1 MICPMSAVA
10 CPACQTVAAPGAK
23 FCSECGTALAR
34 TCPSCATSVDAA
46 AKFCPECGTS
56 LSAAAEPATTGP
68 ISGPAPVAERRF
80 VTVLFA
86 DLVGFTTLSE
96 SRDAEE
102 VRELLSRYFE
112 TARSIIGRY
121 GGRVEKFIGDA
132 VMALWGAPV
141 AQEDDAERAVRAAFE
156 LVSAV
161 EALGAEAGA
170 SDLRLRAGV
179 LTGEAAVTLGAEGE
193 GMVAGDLVNT
203 AARIQSAADPGSVL
217 VGDATRRASE
227 AAIAYESAG
236 SHDLKGKSEPL
247 QLHRALRVIA
257 NRGGEGRAAGLE
269 PPFVGRDREFR
280 LVKDLFHASA
290 EDGKAHLL
298 SVVGVAGIGKSRLAW
313 EFEKYLD
320 GLVASVRWHKGRCLA
335 YGDAIAYWALAEMV
349 RMRAR
354 ISEDEAAE
362 SALPKLTAVV
372 EQFVTDP
379 EERTF
384 VEPRLQQLLG
394 LSDRTALDRMDLF
407 SGWRTFFER
416 MAEHDPVVL
425 MFEDIQWADSA
436 LVEFVEYLLEW
447 SRNLPIFVITLA
459 RPELTD
465 RHGGWGSS
473 TRSFTSLFLEP
484 LPADAIDAIL
494 VGLVPGFPDDVR
506 AQIRDRADGI
516 PLYAVETVRML
527 LDRGLLER
535 RGDEY
540 RPVGAIEALDVP
552 ETLQALIAARLDGLD
567 PDERR
572 LLGDA
577 SVLGKTFSIRGLAA
591 LSGSDEDT
599 IAQQLTALVR
609 KEVLALESDPR
620 SPERGQYGFL
630 QALVQRVAYETL
642 SRHDRKAKHLRAAG
656 FLSTESGIDP
666 DEIAEVIAAHYLD
679 ALGADESADD
689 AAESRSN
696 ALEWLTR
703 AGERAASLAATQDAR
718 RAFDQASELACEPLT
733 RATLIER
740 AGILAEVG
748 DEREISLERMRE
760 ARQLFESEGHPH
772 DAARAAAGMSRALWN
787 LGRIDEAVVL
797 LDEAFA
803 VLASD
808 EPDADVAA
816 LAAESARV
824 HHFSGNAET
833 ATERVEFALRIAEAQ
848 GLPEVISQAL
858 NTKALVYMDLGRPH
872 ESRALLREAL
882 DVALEHDLVNAALRA
897 YNNLIVILTQ
907 MDRREETRRIEIEA
921 LELARRRGNRNFVV
935 SFGGF
940 RSLSLLAE
948 GDWDGAFE
956 LGDEWLPTEPTA
968 QPVQGFF
975 TNRLAWAAFER
986 GDDGEA
992 RRLLDLIAAG
1002 LDETADLQLRE
1013 VRATKRMLLAI
1024 ADRRVEDVAAAAGE
1038 TVRLDAGMR
1047 KLTQAAL
1054 TVGIALDGLQPTGDV
1069 SALLPLIDLSD
1080 TASVGQRAR
1089 QLEVEVGRVR
1099 GVAASLSGDHDG
1111 AVDNFAKALSAGRNL
1126 GEPLFVARALAEYA
1140 TALVRAGRVDE
1151 AEPLAAEAR
1160 ALFEGMGAARAIERL
1175 DAAMPVRI
1183 TA

>member
-1 MICPMSAVA
+1 M
-10 CPACQTVAAPGAK
+10 
-23 FCSECGTALAR
+23 ECGTALAR
-34 TCPSCATSVDAA
+34 VCPTCGTGVDAA
-46 AKFCPECGTS
+46 AKFCPECGTA
-56 LSAAAEPATTGP
+56 LGVPAT
-68 ISGPAPVAERRF
+68 SAEQASAPAPAAVAERRL

-102 VRELLSRYFE
+102 VREFLSRYFD
-112 TARSIIGRY
+112 TARSVIDRY

-141 AQEDDAERAVRAAFE
+141 AQEDDPERGVRAALE
-156 LVSAV
+156 LLSAV
-161 EALGAEAGA
+161 NGL
-170 SDLRLRAGV
+170 SPDIRVRAGV

-193 GMVAGDLVNT
+193 GMVAGDLVNS
-203 AARIQSAADPGSVL
+203 ASRVQSAAEPGTVL
-217 VGDATRRASE
+217 VGAATRRASE
-227 AAIAYESAG
+227 AAIAYEDAG
-236 SHDLKGKSEPL
+236 LHELKGKSEPL
-247 QLHRALRVIA
+247 QLWRALRVIA

-269 PPFVGRDREFR
+269 PPFVGRDRELR
-280 LVKDLFHASA
+280 LAKEHFHASA

-320 GLVASVRWHKGRCLA
+320 GLIAPVWWHKGRCLA

-354 ISEDEAAE
+354 IAENEPGE

-372 EQFVTDP
+372 EQFVADP
-379 EERTF
+379 EERAF

-394 LSDRTALDRMDLF
+394 LTDRTAPDRDDLF
-407 SGWRTFFER
+407 SGWRMFFER
-416 MAEHDPVVL
+416 MAEQNPVAL
-425 MFEDIQWADSA
+425 LFEDIQWADSA

-459 RPELTD
+459 RPELSD

-494 VGLVPGFPDDVR
+494 VGLVPGLPDDAR
-506 AQIRDRADGI
+506 AQIRERADGI

-535 RGDEY
+535 HADEY
-540 RPVGAIEALDVP
+540 RPVGKIDALDVP

-567 PDERR
+567 QEERR

-577 SVLGKTFSIRGLAA
+577 SVLGKTFTVRGLAA
-591 LSGSDEDT
+591 VSGLDE
-599 IAQQLTALVR
+599 AAVESLLGGLVR
-609 KEVLALESDPR
+609 KEVLALEQDPR

-642 SRHDRKAKHLRAAG
+642 SRHDRKAKHLRAAEY
-656 FLSTESGIDP
+656 LATEAGIEP

-679 ALGADESADD
+679 AFRADESAED
-689 AAESRSN
+689 ADEVQAG

-703 AGERAASLAATQDAR
+703 AGERAASLAATNDAR
-718 RAFDQASELACEPLT
+718 RAFEQASELAHNPLA
-733 RATLIER
+733 RAELIER
-740 AGILAEVG
+740 AGTLAEQG
-748 DEREISLERMRE
+748 DEREIALERMSK
-760 ARQLFESEGHPH
+760 ARQLFEAEEHPH

-816 LAAESARV
+816 LAAESGRV
-824 HHFSGNAET
+824 HHFSGNNET
-833 ATERVEFALRIAEAQ
+833 SMERVEFALRTAEAQ
-848 GLPEVISQAL
+848 GLPEVLSQAL
-858 NTKALVYMDLGRPH
+858 NTKALIYMDLGRPH
-872 ESRALLREAL
+872 EARALLREAL
-882 DVALEHDLVNAALRA
+882 DVALEHDLVSAALRA
-897 YNNLIVILTQ
+897 YNNLLVILGQ
-907 MDRREETRRIEIEA
+907 LDRPEETRRIEIEA
-921 LELARRRGNRNFVV
+921 LELGRRRGNRNFVV

-940 RSLSLLAE
+940 RSMSLLAE
-948 GDWDGAFE
+948 GDWDGAFA
-956 LGDEWLPTEPTA
+956 LGDEWLPTEPSA

-975 TNRLAWAAFER
+975 TNMLAWAAFER
-986 GDDGEA
+986 GDDDEA
-992 RRLLDLIAAG
+992 RRLLDLLAPG
-1002 LDETADLQLRE
+1002 FDKTADLQLRE
-1013 VRATKRMLLAI
+1013 VLATKRMLLAI
-1024 ADRRVEDVAAAAGE
+1024 ADRRIEDVVAAAGE
-1038 TVRLDAGMR
+1038 TARLDAGMR
-1047 KLTQAAL
+1047 KLTQTAK
-1054 TVGIALDGLQPTGDV
+1054 TVGIALDTLQPTGDV
-1069 SALLPLIDLSD
+1069 SALLPLIDLAD
-1080 TASVGQRAR
+1080 AAPPGGRAR
-1089 QLEVEVGRVR
+1089 RLDADVGRIR
-1099 GVAASLSGDHDG
+1099 GVAASLAGEHDQATDHFG
-1111 AVDNFAKALSAGRNL
+1111 RALSAARNL
-1126 GEPLFVARALAEYA
+1126 GESLWIARVLADYA
-1140 TALVRAGRVDE
+1140 TALVRAGRLDE
-1151 AEPLAAEAR
+1151 AESLADEAR
-1160 ALFEGMGAARAIERL
+1160 ELFERMGAVRAIERL
-1175 DAAMPVRI
+1175 DAAMPARV